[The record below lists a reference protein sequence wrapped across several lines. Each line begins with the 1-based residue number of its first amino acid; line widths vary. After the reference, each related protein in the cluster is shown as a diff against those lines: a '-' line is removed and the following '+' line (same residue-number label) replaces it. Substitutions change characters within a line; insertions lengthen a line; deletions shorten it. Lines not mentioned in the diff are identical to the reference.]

1 MLILLINK
9 YSYRSVEVLLAIS
22 RPFLELPVNKVCWR
36 FSFAYKKCKMRIK
49 HIYKKK
55 AGQRILSPLILS
67 R

>member
-22 RPFLELPVNKVCWR
+22 RPFLELPMNKVCCR
-36 FSFAYKKCKMRIK
+36 CSFAYKKNKQCELNIHIK
-49 HIYKKK
+49 KSE
-55 AGQRILSPLILS
+55 QRIFSPLILS